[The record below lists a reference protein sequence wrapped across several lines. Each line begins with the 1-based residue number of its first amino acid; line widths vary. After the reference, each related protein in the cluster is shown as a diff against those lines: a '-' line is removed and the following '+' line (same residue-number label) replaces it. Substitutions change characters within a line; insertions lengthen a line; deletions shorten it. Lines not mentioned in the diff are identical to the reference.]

1 MAMLEGLLKSIEN
14 KIRMLEFTSE
24 DIPTVLDK
32 KHVPVPTMER
42 KLKTLNNKLQEV
54 HDLEVQA
61 QEAKIEKDENPNE
74 IRKWS
79 AEIEGEVAKFEQS
92 VQELQEAI
100 KRANQTE
107 IEQTKMQEEEFA
119 TKLREQQFE
128 QEMKFEQAKLQ
139 LEKSQLESSKK
150 QENEA
155 KAHTKLPKLV
165 ITKFKGVAA
174 DWLRFWSQFE
184 TEVDRAEIAQVTKF
198 SYLKELLEPKVRT
211 TIDGLPFT
219 TEGYERAKNILKTK
233 YGKTSEIVNAYV
245 LSILSELTQQKF
257 MIFMRSWY
265 LASSRWKHWEKSRK

>member
-1 MAMLEGLLKSIEN
+1 MATIKGLLKSIEN

-24 DIPTVLDK
+24 DIPSV
-32 KHVPVPTMER
+32 
-42 KLKTLNNKLQEV
+42 LNNKLQEV

-61 QEAKIEKDENPNE
+61 QEAKIENDENPNE

-79 AEIEGEVAKFEQS
+79 AEIEDEVAKSEQS

-107 IEQTKMQEEEFA
+107 IEQTKMQEQEFA

-128 QEMKFEQAKLQ
+128 QEMKFKQAKLQ
-139 LEKSQLESSKK
+139 QKLQFEKSQLESSKK

-165 ITKFKGVAA
+165 ITKFKGVAT

-184 TEVDRAEIAQVTKF
+184 TEVDRAEVAQVTKF

-211 TIDGLPFT
+211 TIDRLPFT

-233 YGKTSEIVNAYV
+233 YGKTSE
-245 LSILSELTQQKF
+245 
-257 MIFMRSWY
+257 MRTY
-265 LASSRWKHWEKSRK
+265 